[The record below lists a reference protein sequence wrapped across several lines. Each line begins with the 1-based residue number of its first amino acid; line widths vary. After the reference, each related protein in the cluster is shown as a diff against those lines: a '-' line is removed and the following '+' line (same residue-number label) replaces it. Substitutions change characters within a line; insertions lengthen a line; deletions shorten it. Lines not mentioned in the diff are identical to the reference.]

1 MNDGN
6 SWLVDGEL
14 VPVPDNAD
22 LINSLYEGHRWFEPD
37 VDSLVE
43 AMRDV
48 AGDPAA
54 AHAKAAGARDELI
67 ARFGPEVTARRVR
80 ELATGALD
88 NFGLADA
95 APDRSAARRACSIDE
110 ARTVGVLAFGDELA
124 ARPEL
129 LRAYGECFGAGDD
142 VTLVIYSPGGDAG
155 ELETRLFAAAAAA
168 GLDGDDTAD
177 LLALPLGQ
185 RLSDES
191 LLAASV
197 DALLSGGEPAW
208 PFSEL
213 PRFGE
218 SGLDAL
224 RVFASRTET

>member
-1 MNDGN
+1 
-6 SWLVDGEL
+6 

-22 LINSLYEGHRWFEPD
+22 LINSLYQGHRWFEPD
-37 VDSLVE
+37 ADSLVE
-43 AMRDV
+43 AMRAV

-54 AHAKAAGARDELI
+54 ARAKAAGARGELI
-67 ARFGPEVTARRVR
+67 ARFGPEATARRVR
-80 ELATGALD
+80 ELAEGALQR
-88 NFGLADA
+88 FGLDSV
-95 APDRSAARRACSIDE
+95 PSDRSAARRACAIDE

-129 LRAYGECFGAGDD
+129 LRAYGERFGPGDD
-142 VTLVIYSPGGDAG
+142 VTLVIYSPGGDAA

-168 GLDGDDTAD
+168 GLDGEDTAD
-177 LLALPLGQ
+177 LLALPLGE
-185 RLSDES
+185 RLGDES

-208 PFSEL
+208 PFSVL

-218 SGLDAL
+218 SSVDAL
-224 RVFASRTET
+224 REFASRTNP